1 MAVLE
6 HAPSGVRHPL
16 VSRTLVGRSRSC
28 ELRLASQQVSSVHA
42 ELTWDGERWLLH
54 DLGSRNGT
62 HLDGRRLRA
71 EAREPLVAGSEVVFG
86 TGGERFVLV
95 DASPPGL
102 VAIADDGRVV
112 QARAGLLCLPS
123 EDEPEVTLLEH
134 LDGRWRLETEQGARP
149 LAAQEQLTAG
159 GVGWRIHPPGPVQH
173 TDEGG
178 EAPMSVAVILLEL
191 QVSRD
196 EEHVVMRVHH
206 EGRSIELRPRAHDF
220 FLLTLARARL
230 ADQAEPGL
238 AEAEH
243 GWVYRQDLARSLQVD
258 RNLLNLWIYR
268 ARRQLADAGVL
279 EVGSLIERRTSAEQ
293 LRLGIAR
300 LRVLSS

>member
-1 MAVLE
+1 
-6 HAPSGVRHPL
+6 
-16 VSRTLVGRSRSC
+16 
-28 ELRLASQQVSSVHA
+28 
-42 ELTWDGERWLLH
+42 
-54 DLGSRNGT
+54 
-62 HLDGRRLRA
+62 
-71 EAREPLVAGSEVVFG
+71 
-86 TGGERFVLV
+86 
-95 DASPPGL
+95 
-102 VAIADDGRVV
+102 
-112 QARAGLLCLPS
+112 
-123 EDEPEVTLLEH
+123 
-134 LDGRWRLETEQGARP
+134 
-149 LAAQEQLTAG
+149 
-159 GVGWRIHPPGPVQH
+159 
-173 TDEGG
+173 
-178 EAPMSVAVILLEL
+178 MSVAVILLEL

-206 EGRSIELRPRAHDF
+206 EARSIELRPRAHDF

-243 GWVYRQDLARSLQVD
+243 GWVYRQDLARSLQID

-268 ARRQLADAGVL
+268 ARRQFTDAGVL